1 MKCPGPKCNFGLCL
15 ACITDKKTLK
25 DPRGHPLTKIKNR
38 EERRLA
44 CDFCGN
50 FEKGMISCEP
60 CNFDICETCYKDD
73 ETPHYHSV
81 DMTLKDGVWN
91 GTNPDSDS

>member
-25 DPRGHPLTKIKNR
+25 DPRGHPLTKIKDR

-44 CDFCGN
+44 CDFCGKFIKLWN
-50 FEKGMISCEP
+50 FGICQDHICILEIFLLRLEFGETM
-60 CNFDICETCYKDD
+60 NFTAHFE
-73 ETPHYHSV
+73 
-81 DMTLKDGVWN
+81 GW
-91 GTNPDSDS
+91 